1 MDNATMREE
10 NVTIPNRLGLHARAA
25 ALFSKQANLFS
36 SRIEVIKDHMQVNG
50 KSIMELLTIAGV
62 KGSQIIIRAQGSDED
77 LAVEELATLV
87 RNGFG
92 EE

>member
-1 MDNATMREE
+1 MKEE
-10 NVTIPNRLGLHARAA
+10 SVIIPNKLGLHARAA
-25 ALFSKQANLFS
+25 AQFSKQASLYAS
-36 SRIEVIKDHMQVNG
+36 KVEVMKDHMRVNG

-62 KGSQIIIRAQGSDED
+62 KGSMVLIRAEGSDED
-77 LAVEELATLV
+77 TAVSELIALV